1 MKSIK
6 SLLQLFCFLLLLCIS
21 NNVEA
26 NNVEIDRLEK
36 LKETS
41 SRLEKVSILNQL
53 SEIYWESKKIDLAK
67 SSAIEAKELAKSL
80 DDENGQAYAFNNL
93 GRVYQSK
100 NDEENAMES
109 YFLALE
115 IFKAKNNEK
124 GMAIANNNI
133 GEVLLLQ
140 GEALK
145 AIEKFLEAQT
155 LMEKQGDDKGIA
167 IVLNN
172 LGEAYL
178 KKEVPEY
185 GPAKDYFSRSF
196 QKKLEADDAPAAA
209 KTARKIASY
218 DIQLKDYESAMI
230 YLRATME
237 TYQVIGDQENIAE
250 VYHAMGEVYRL
261 QDFPEDAVNLYQN
274 SLTIR
279 EGLGDTV
286 GVAESYKSMG
296 INAIAL
302 GEKAKARSYFESA
315 VKTLKGIVIQKEV
328 PSIYKSISEGYEK
341 LGDVDSS
348 LAFYKEYA
356 KAKDSYNSLEK
367 QKATLDLATMY
378 ASKFETED
386 IKNSNERLQLEQAN
400 MRTTRNFL
408 FAVFG
413 LSLLL
418 LGVVYNNFRR
428 KKKDNQILSSQN
440 EKIAKMNTEIQS
452 KNASLDAL
460 NGKLVTEMAERES
473 IEQSSFARD
482 RFLATMSNEMRTPL
496 NIISGLTHLLL
507 TNEPRKDQVENLRTL
522 QFSANNLVVF
532 INDVLDFSNI
542 EAGKISFDNIDF
554 NPKETFDEINERF
567 SLPAKDKGVELNFSY
582 DNKLPQKLNGDP
594 TRLNQI
600 ITNLLSTALKYTDEG
615 EVGVSVSVHELVKN
629 KLTMLVSVK
638 DSGNGIAKEKLEA
651 MFKKFSRTAED
662 MYDGYG
668 SSGLGLAISKRLVD
682 LQNGKIAAKSTLGEG
697 TEFLVY
703 LPYTLVEEKKAEVE
717 DGKKTYESL
726 SGHKILLVEDN
737 KINQLVVAK
746 MLKKLGMTVVIT
758 NNGQEAL
765 DELGNAYYDLILM
778 DIQMPIMDGYRATAE
793 IRKSPDPRVRDIPII
808 ALTASAYL
816 TEKEKA
822 KLFGMDDHVG
832 KPFGPEDLLDK
843 INYHIKLNDGV
854 VSSH

>member
-6 SLLQLFCFLLLLCIS
+6 SLFQFFCFMLLLCLS
-21 NNVEA
+21 HTVGA
-26 NNVEIDRLEK
+26 NNAEIERLEK
-36 LKETS
+36 LKENS
-41 SRLEKVSILNQL
+41 SRLEKVSVLNQL
-53 SEIYWESKKIDLAK
+53 SEIYWKSKKIDLAK

-80 DDENGQAYAFNNL
+80 GDQNGQAFALNNL
-93 GRVYQSK
+93 GKVYQTK

-115 IFKAKNNEK
+115 IFKAKNNEQ
-124 GMAIANNNI
+124 GIATANNNI
-133 GEVLLLQ
+133 GEVFLLKE
-140 GEALK
+140 EALK
-145 AIEKFLEAQT
+145 AIEKFLAAQT
-155 LMEKQGDDKGIA
+155 VMEKLGDDKGIA

-178 KKEVPEY
+178 KKDVPEY

-196 QKKLEADDAPAAA
+196 QKKLEAEDFEGAA
-209 KTARKIASY
+209 KTARKIAEY
-218 DIQLKDYESAMI
+218 DIQLRDYESAMI

-237 TYQVIGDQENIAE
+237 TYQNLGDEVNIAE
-250 VYHAMGEVYRL
+250 VYHTMGEVYRL
-261 QDFPEDAVNLYQN
+261 QNFPEDAVNLYQKAL
-274 SLTIR
+274 SIR
-279 EGLGDTV
+279 EKLGDSIGMADTH
-286 GVAESYKSMG
+286 KSIG

-302 GEKAKARSYFESA
+302 GKKAEARSSFESA
-315 VKTLKGIVIQKEV
+315 IEIISNIPVQKGI
-328 PSIYKSISEGYEK
+328 PLIYKGLSDGYKK
-341 LGDVDSS
+341 LGDVDAS
-348 LAFYKEYA
+348 LTYYKKYA
-356 KAKDSYNSLEK
+356 QAKDSYNSLEK

-386 IKNSNERLQLEQAN
+386 IKNSNERLQLEQTN
-400 MRTTRNFL
+400 IKTTRNFL

-413 LSLLL
+413 LALLL
-418 LGVVYNNFRR
+418 LGVLYRNFIR
-428 KKKDNQILSSQN
+428 KKEDNQVLSSQN

-452 KNASLDAL
+452 KNASLDSL

-473 IEQSSFARD
+473 VEQSSFARD

-507 TNEPRKDQVENLRTL
+507 TNDPRKDQVENLRTL

-554 NPKETFDEINERF
+554 NPKDTFDEINERF

-600 ITNLLSTALKYTDEG
+600 ITNLLGTALKYTDEG
-615 EVGVSVSVHELVKN
+615 EVGISVSVYELVKN

-638 DSGNGIAKEKLEA
+638 DSGNGIEKEKLEA

-682 LQNGKIAAKSTLGEG
+682 LQNGKIAAKSALGEG

-703 LPYTLVEEKKAEVE
+703 LPYTLVEDKKKAVD
-717 DGKKTYESL
+717 DGKKSYEGL
-726 SGHKILLVEDN
+726 SGHKILVVEDN
-737 KINQLVVAK
+737 RINQLVVAK
-746 MLKKLGMTVVIT
+746 MLKKLGMIVVT
-758 NNGQEAL
+758 ADNGQEAL
-765 DELGNAYYDLILM
+765 KELGNAYYDLILM

-793 IRKSPDPRVRDIPII
+793 IRKSHDPKVRDIPII

-832 KPFGPEDLLDK
+832 KPFGPADLLDK
-843 INYHIKLNDGV
+843 ISYHIKLNEGV
-854 VSSH
+854 VI

>member
-6 SLLQLFCFLLLLCIS
+6 SLFQLFCLLLLLCIS
-21 NNVEA
+21 HTVGA
-26 NNVEIDRLEK
+26 NNVEIERLEK
-36 LKETS
+36 LKESS
-41 SRLEKVSILNQL
+41 SRLEKVSVLNQL
-53 SEIYWESKKIDLAK
+53 SEIYWKSKKIDLAK
-67 SSAIEAKELAKSL
+67 SSAIEAKQLAQSL
-80 DDENGQAYAFNNL
+80 NDKNGQALAFNNL
-93 GRVYQSK
+93 GKVYQTK

-115 IFKAKNNEK
+115 IFKAENNEQ
-124 GMAIANNNI
+124 GIATANNNI
-133 GEVLLLQ
+133 GEVFLLKD
-140 GEALK
+140 EALK

-155 LMEKQGDDKGIA
+155 LMEKLGDDKGIA

-178 KKEVPEY
+178 KKEIPEY
-185 GPAKDYFSRSF
+185 GPAKGYFSRSF
-196 QKKLEADDAPAAA
+196 EKKLEADDFEGAA
-209 KTARKIASY
+209 KTARKIAGY

-237 TYQVIGDQENIAE
+237 TYQGLGDQANIAE
-250 VYHAMGEVYRL
+250 VYHTMGEVYRL
-261 QDFPEDAVNLYQN
+261 QDFPEDAVNLHKN
-274 SLTIR
+274 ALNIR
-279 EGLGDTV
+279 KELGDSV
-286 GVAESYKSMG
+286 GMADTYKSMG

-302 GEKAKARSYFESA
+302 KEKANARSFFKSA
-315 VKTLKGIVIQKEV
+315 LEIINNIPVQKGI
-328 PSIYKSISEGYEK
+328 PLIYKGISEGYEK

-348 LAFYKEYA
+348 LTYYKKYA
-356 KAKDSYNSLEK
+356 TTKDSYNSLEK

-386 IKNSNERLQLEQAN
+386 IKNSNEKLQLEQAN
-400 MRTTRNFL
+400 MKTTRNFL

-413 LSLLL
+413 LALLL
-418 LGVVYNNFRR
+418 LAVLYNSFRR
-428 KKKDNQILSSQN
+428 KKQDNQVLSSQN
-440 EKIAKMNTEIQS
+440 EKIAKMNSEIQN
-452 KNASLDAL
+452 KNASLDSL

-507 TNEPRKDQVENLRTL
+507 TNDPRKDQIENLRTL

-532 INDVLDFSNI
+532 INDVLDFSHI

-554 NPKETFDEINERF
+554 NPKDTFDEINERF
-567 SLPAKDKGVELNFSY
+567 SLPAKDKGVDLNFSY
-582 DNKLPQKLNGDP
+582 DSKLPQKLNGDP
-594 TRLNQI
+594 TRLNQV
-600 ITNLLSTALKYTDEG
+600 ITNLLGTALKYTDEG
-615 EVGVSVSVHELVKN
+615 EVGISVSVHELVKN

-638 DSGNGIAKEKLEA
+638 DSGNGIEQEKLEA

-682 LQNGKIAAKSTLGEG
+682 LQNGKIAAKSTMGEG

-703 LPYTLVEEKKAEVE
+703 LPYTLVEDKKKAV
-717 DGKKTYESL
+717 DSGKKNYEGL
-726 SGHKILLVEDN
+726 FGQKILLVEDN
-737 KINQLVVAK
+737 RINQLVVAK
-746 MLKKLGMTVVIT
+746 MLKKLGMVVVT
-758 NNGQEAL
+758 ADNGQEAL
-765 DELGNAYYDLILM
+765 EALGDLYYDLILM

-793 IRKSPDPRVRDIPII
+793 IRKSPDPKVRDIPII

-832 KPFGPEDLLDK
+832 KPFGPSDLLDK
-843 INYHIKLNDGV
+843 INYHIKLNEGV
-854 VSSH
+854 VM

>member
-6 SLLQLFCFLLLLCIS
+6 SLFQFFCFVLLLCLS
-21 NNVEA
+21 HAVEA
-26 NNVEIDRLEK
+26 NNIDIEKLEK
-36 LKETS
+36 LKENS
-41 SRLEKVSILNQL
+41 SRLEKVIILNQL
-53 SEIYWESKKIDLAK
+53 SELYWKSKQIGLAK
-67 SSAIEAKELAKSL
+67 STAIEAKELAKSL
-80 DDENGQAYAFNNL
+80 GDQSGQAFAFNNL
-93 GRVYQSK
+93 GKVYQTK

-115 IFKAKNNEK
+115 IFKAENNEQ
-124 GMAIANNNI
+124 GIATANNNI
-133 GEVLLLQ
+133 GEVFLLKE
-140 GEALK
+140 EALK
-145 AIEKFLEAQT
+145 AIEKFLKAQT
-155 LMEKQGDDKGIA
+155 LMEKLGDDKGIA

-172 LGEAYL
+172 LGEAFL
-178 KKEVPEY
+178 KKDVPEY

-196 QKKLEADDAPAAA
+196 QKKLEADDTKGAA
-209 KTARKIASY
+209 KTARKIAEY

-230 YLRATME
+230 YLRATMG
-237 TYQVIGDQENIAE
+237 TYQDMGDQVNIAE
-250 VYHAMGEVYRL
+250 VYHTMGEVYRL
-261 QDFPEDAVNLYQN
+261 QNFPEDAISLYQN
-274 SLTIR
+274 ALTIR
-279 EGLGDTV
+279 EELRDSV
-286 GVAESYKSMG
+286 GMANTYKSIG

-302 GEKAKARSYFESA
+302 DNKVDARSYFESA
-315 VKTLKGIVIQKEV
+315 IEIISNIPIQKGI
-328 PSIYKSISEGYEK
+328 PLIYKGISDGYEK
-341 LGDVDSS
+341 LGDVDAS
-348 LAFYKEYA
+348 LTYYKEYA

-386 IKNSNERLQLEQAN
+386 IKNSNERLQLEQTN
-400 MRTTRNFL
+400 IKTTRNFL

-413 LSLLL
+413 LALLL
-418 LGVVYNNFRR
+418 LGVLYKSFIS
-428 KKKDNQILSSQN
+428 KKKDNQVLSSQN

-452 KNASLDAL
+452 KNASLDSL

-473 IEQSSFARD
+473 VEQSSFARD

-507 TNEPRKDQVENLRTL
+507 TNDPRKDQVENLRTL

-554 NPKETFDEINERF
+554 NPKDTFDEINERF
-567 SLPAKDKGVELNFSY
+567 SLPAKDKGIKLDFSY
-582 DNKLPQKLNGDP
+582 DSKLPQKLNGDP

-600 ITNLLSTALKYTDEG
+600 ITNLLGTALKYTDEG
-615 EVGVSVSVHELVKN
+615 EVSISVSVHELVKN

-638 DSGNGIAKEKLEA
+638 DSGNGIEKEKLEA

-703 LPYTLVEEKKAEVE
+703 LPYTLVENKKKIVE
-717 DGKKTYESL
+717 DGKKNYEGL
-726 SGHKILLVEDN
+726 AGHKILLVEDN
-737 KINQLVVAK
+737 RINQLVVAK
-746 MLKKLGMTVVIT
+746 MLKKLGMIVVT
-758 NNGQEAL
+758 ADNGQKAL
-765 DELGNAYYDLILM
+765 EELGNAYYDLILM

-832 KPFGPEDLLDK
+832 KPFGPSDLLDK
-843 INYHIKLNDGV
+843 INYHIKLNEEV
-854 VSSH
+854 VM